1 MNVVY
6 ISGSPRKKSNTDYLL
21 HRVMDITGGELIKL
35 SDYTI
40 KPCVSCRE
48 CMEGGVCII
57 DDDMKNIVMP
67 RILTADAIVI
77 GTPVYFNNVTAQ
89 LKAFMDR
96 TWSIR
101 GRLRNKIGAA
111 VVVGRRYGAEG
122 AITAVNSFLLKHD
135 MIVANRGVSGEAFE
149 VGEITG
155 DYESIKAAS
164 ELGDR
169 ILELAAALS
178 GLRQDGADGSHGPA
192 DHKG

>member
-1 MNVVY
+1 MNVVC
-6 ISGSPRKKSNTDYLL
+6 ISGSPRKRSNTDYLMQ
-21 HRVMDITGGELIKL
+21 RIMDITGGELIKL
-35 SDYTI
+35 SDYTV
-40 KPCVSCRE
+40 KPCVSCRS

-67 RILTADAIVI
+67 RILTADAIVM

-89 LKAFMDR
+89 LKSFIDR

-122 AITAVNSFLLKHD
+122 AITAVHSFLLKHE

-149 VGEITG
+149 AGEIE
-155 DYESIKAAS
+155 DDRESIRAAA
-164 ELGDR
+164 ELGSR
-169 ILELAAALS
+169 ILELGAVLAALS
-178 GLRQDGADGSHGPA
+178 KGSV
-192 DHKG
+192 